1 MAEKRIKAVILDGG
15 PRKDKNTAQAL
26 HKAMQG
32 ALDAGAEV
40 EYIRLFDLN
49 FKGCHSCFACK
60 VKGQQAHGVCVI
72 KDELRPVLEKAVA
85 ADVVIIGS
93 PVYFSYPTGT
103 TRSFLERF
111 AFPNYTYLVNEQGKR
126 ALPIEHPKKTAMIY
140 TMNIS
145 EELLEKWKYTTLLG
159 RNDIALRAGFG
170 HCETLYICNTYQ
182 FNDYSRYEFNL
193 YPEEEKRAYR
203 DEHFPID
210 LENAYKLGWRLVEA
224 VRAEQEMVTVE
235 GR

>member
-1 MAEKRIKAVILDGG
+1 MAEKRIKAVFLDGG

-40 EYIRLFDLN
+40 EYIRLFDLD

-60 VKGQQAHGVCVI
+60 VKGQQTHGVCAI
-72 KDELRPVLEKAVA
+72 KDELRPVLEKAVE

-111 AFPNYTYLVNEQGKR
+111 AFPNYTY
-126 ALPIEHPKKTAMIY
+126 
-140 TMNIS
+140 
-145 EELLEKWKYTTLLG
+145 
-159 RNDIALRAGFG
+159 
-170 HCETLYICNTYQ
+170 
-182 FNDYSRYEFNL
+182 
-193 YPEEEKRAYR
+193 
-203 DEHFPID
+203 
-210 LENAYKLGWRLVEA
+210 
-224 VRAEQEMVTVE
+224 
-235 GR
+235 

>member
-1 MAEKRIKAVILDGG
+1 
-15 PRKDKNTAQAL
+15 
-26 HKAMQG
+26 
-32 ALDAGAEV
+32 
-40 EYIRLFDLN
+40 
-49 FKGCHSCFACK
+49 
-60 VKGQQAHGVCVI
+60 
-72 KDELRPVLEKAVA
+72 
-85 ADVVIIGS
+85 
-93 PVYFSYPTGT
+93 
-103 TRSFLERF
+103 
-111 AFPNYTYLVNEQGKR
+111 
-126 ALPIEHPKKTAMIY
+126 MIY

-182 FNDYSRYEFNL
+182 FDDYSRYEFNL

-224 VRAEQEMVTVE
+224 VRAEQEMVAVE
-235 GR
+235 G